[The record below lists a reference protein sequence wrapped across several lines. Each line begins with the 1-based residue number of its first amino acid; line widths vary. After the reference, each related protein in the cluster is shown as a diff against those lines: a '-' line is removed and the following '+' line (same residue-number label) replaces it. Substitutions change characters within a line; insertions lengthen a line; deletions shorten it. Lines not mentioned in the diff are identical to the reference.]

1 MEKRTIISTKK
12 IIAPLSWTA
21 LTLAIVATAF
31 YFLWPVIP
39 GIWPLVVLVVTAIGF
54 LVVGGELLQVVW
66 HTNHIQYVI
75 TEEYIERVRT
85 GMAETIVRVPFH
97 TVREVEF
104 DCGVFQ
110 KMLGVASIGLW
121 TTTVVTVSDQGAST
135 SKDGIE
141 ILWLPL
147 DEARELY
154 EYLAQRCAGS
164 QKQ

>member
-75 TEEYIERVRT
+75 TDDYIEQIRT
-85 GMAETIVRVPFH
+85 GFVESTVRVPFR

-104 DCGVFQ
+104 DSGFFQ
-110 KMLGVASIGLW
+110 KILGVASIGLW

-164 QKQ
+164 KKQ